1 MAAKKL
7 SQAQIERLYKDFD
20 KAFHHHGGIALQQKT
35 LSRLESACKKMD
47 MGEIEEV
54 ILYKNTGPLVTVKFR
69 HHSTPH
75 RFDLWTMVLTFDQMR
90 HNKWAIVRLVKAMFC
105 LAQCTKAVGSTK

>member
-1 MAAKKL
+1 MAPKKL
-7 SQAQIERLYKDFD
+7 SQAQIVRLYKDFD

-35 LSRLESACKKMD
+35 LSRLESACKKLD

-54 ILYKNTGPLVTVKFR
+54 IFNKKTAPLVTVKFR
-69 HHSTPH
+69 HGRT
-75 RFDLWTMVLTFDQMR
+75 RIDLWTTVLTFDQMR

-105 LAQCTKAVGSTK
+105 FAQCTKAVGGIQ